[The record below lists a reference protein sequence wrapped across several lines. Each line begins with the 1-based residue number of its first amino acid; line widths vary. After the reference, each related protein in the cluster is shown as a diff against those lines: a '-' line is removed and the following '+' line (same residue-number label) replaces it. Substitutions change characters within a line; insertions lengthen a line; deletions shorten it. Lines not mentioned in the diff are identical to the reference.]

1 MPIFNP
7 TLIKKGGGV
16 EPTQPLDPV
25 QAYHDTRPADWLP
38 MPTGEQVQ
46 DNEIYLLFHI
56 PQGLSSLIAFTVTCT
71 GSYTVA
77 LGTMNDGVFTQSST
91 QSIVSGSK
99 YENVIEAADFGDVTS
114 TGQAQC
120 MIKISGTDILT
131 FAPATHSKKT
141 LPGGFTNWNIVELA
155 GRLPQATDVRVGN
168 STSNLALQKLAY
180 FTLYGNN
187 AITDMSYMFYYCYSL
202 TTIPQ
207 LNTSQATNM
216 SYIFSDCYSLL
227 AIPQLNT
234 SQVTNMS
241 SMFSDCH
248 SLVAIP
254 QLNTSQV
261 TSMRNMFGGCS
272 LLTAIP
278 ELDTS
283 QVTDMSSMFGDCYS
297 LTTIPQLDTA
307 MVTNMRNMFGG
318 CYSLTTIP
326 QLDTT
331 AATDMSYMFSDCH
344 ALTAI
349 PQLSTSQV
357 TNMSYMF
364 SNCYS
369 LIAIPQLST
378 SQVTDMG
385 SMFRSCYS
393 LTTIPQLNASQVTDM
408 SYMFYYC
415 YSLIVIPQLD
425 TAMVTDMNS
434 MFRSCYSLTTIPQL
448 DTSQVTDMDMMFYY
462 CFSLQSVSLD
472 STVTSWGGYAIDLS
486 GCLLLRDG
494 IIALFNSLPTITTG
508 KELTLIGNPGV
519 TDLTD
524 EDKAIATDKGWT
536 LTL

>member
-1 MPIFNP
+1 MSIFNP
-7 TLIKKGGGV
+7 TLIKKGGSV
-16 EPTQPLDPV
+16 EPAQPLNPV
-25 QAYHDTRPADWLP
+25 QVYHDTRPVDWLP
-38 MPTGEQVQ
+38 MPTEEQMQ

-99 YENVIEAADFGDVTS
+99 YENVIEAADFGNVTS
-114 TGQAQC
+114 AGQAQC

-131 FAPATHSKKT
+131 FTPATHSKKT

-155 GRLPQATDVRVGN
+155 GRLPQATEVRVGN

-180 FTLYGNN
+180 FTLYGSN
-187 AITDMSYMFYYCYSL
+187 AITDMGYMFYYCYSL
-202 TTIPQ
+202 
-207 LNTSQATNM
+207 M
-216 SYIFSDCYSLL
+216 

-241 SMFSDCH
+241 SMFSDCYF
-248 SLVAIP
+248 LTAIP

-261 TSMRNMFGGCS
+261 TNMKNMFGGCS

-283 QVTDMSSMFGDCYS
+283 SVTDMSSMFGDCYS

-318 CYSLTTIP
+318 CSL
-326 QLDTT
+326 
-331 AATDMSYMFSDCH
+331 
-344 ALTAI
+344 LTAI

-357 TNMSYMF
+357 TDMSYMF

-369 LIAIPQLST
+369 LTTIPQLST
-378 SQVTDMG
+378 SQVTNMG
-385 SMFRSCYS
+385 SMFQSCYS
-393 LTTIPQLNASQVTDM
+393 LTTIPQLNTSQVANM
-408 SYMFYYC
+408 RNMFSYC
-415 YSLIVIPQLD
+415 YSLTVIPQLD
-425 TAMVTDMNS
+425 AAMVTDMNS
-434 MFRSCYSLTTIPQL
+434 MFRSCYSLTSVPQL
-448 DTSQVTDMDMMFYY
+448 DTSQVVDMDMMFYY
-462 CFSLQSVSLD
+462 CFSLQSVLLD
-472 STVTSWGGYAIDLS
+472 PTVIDWQGYAVDLS

-494 IIALFNSLPTITTG
+494 IIAFFNSLPTITAAKAIT
-508 KELTLIGNPGV
+508 LTGNPGV
-519 TDLTD
+519 DDLTN
-524 EDKAIATDKGWT
+524 EDKAIATNKGWT
-536 LTL
+536 LIL